1 MDEPKWLRKEMVLG
15 LHAMAVAKFGG
26 SPGLRDE
33 GLLESA
39 LDRPRNLF
47 AYGDAPSVFEL
58 AAAYCSGIVKNHPF
72 IDGNKRAGD
81 LAVRAFLRLNG
92 YLYEP
97 EEAEEVVMIVALA
110 AGEIDEDAIAVWI
123 AENAAPK
130 DA

>member
-1 MDEPKWLRKEMVLG
+1 MDEPQWLRKDMVLG
-15 LHAMAVAKFGG
+15 MHGMAVAKFGG

-33 GLLESA
+33 SLLESV

-47 AYGDAPSVFEL
+47 ACGDEPSLFEL
-58 AAAYCSGIVKNHPF
+58 AAAYCAGIVKNHPF

-81 LAVRAFLRLNG
+81 LAIRAFLRLNG

-110 AGEIDEDAIAVWI
+110 AREINEDALAVWTG
-123 AENAAPK
+123 ENAAPRN
-130 DA
+130 A

>member
-110 AGEIDEDAIAVWI
+110 AGEIDEDALAAWI
-123 AENAAPK
+123 AQNAAPK